1 MEIAELEKS
10 YQDQRKRL
18 LGEIH
23 GERLRQE
30 RENEVILMEKQK
42 VLEQKFEKL
51 VLEIQEKINKKEQE
65 FQVCNFNNLIIKIK
79 NRTEYKHQILVSFVL
94 ICIFNKS

>member
-30 RENEVILMEKQK
+30 RENDVILMEKQK
-42 VLEQKFEKL
+42 ALEQKFEKL
-51 VLEIQEKINKKEQE
+51 VQDIQEKINKKEQE
-65 FQVCNFNNLIIKIK
+65 FQVCKVNNFMIIINN
-79 NRTEYKHQILVSFVL
+79 
-94 ICIFNKS
+94 

>member
-30 RENEVILMEKQK
+30 RENDVTLMEKQK
-42 VLEQKFEKL
+42 ALEQKFEKL

-65 FQVCNFNNLIIKIK
+65 FQVGYVNNCIVIINNLKPK
-79 NRTEYKHQILVSFVL
+79 PRYCF
-94 ICIFNKS
+94 

>member
-10 YQDQRKRL
+10 YQEQRKRL

-30 RENEVILMEKQK
+30 RENEIALMEKQRA
-42 VLEQKFEKL
+42 LEQKFEKL
-51 VLEIQEKINKKEQE
+51 VAELNDKIHKKEEE
-65 FQVCNFNNLIIKIK
+65 FQVIHCNDLKCSIFSNNCNVTNVMCELLKEK
-79 NRTEYKHQILVSFVL
+79 ENYL
-94 ICIFNKS
+94 

>member
-30 RENEVILMEKQK
+30 RENDVTLMEKQK
-42 VLEQKFEKL
+42 ALEQKFEKL
-51 VLEIQEKINKKEQE
+51 VLEIQEKINKKELE
-65 FQVCNFNNLIIKIK
+65 FQVGNVISFKVITNSLKALNFSGIV
-79 NRTEYKHQILVSFVL
+79 LVCHFQ
-94 ICIFNKS
+94 

>member
-10 YQDQRKRL
+10 YQEQRKRL

-30 RENEVILMEKQK
+30 RENDIALMEKQRA
-42 VLEQKFEKL
+42 LEQKFEKL
-51 VLEIQEKINKKEQE
+51 VAELQDKIHKKEEE
-65 FQVCNFNNLIIKIK
+65 FQVIHYNDLK
-79 NRTEYKHQILVSFVL
+79 LG
-94 ICIFNKS
+94 IF

>member
-30 RENEVILMEKQK
+30 RENEVVLIEKQRA
-42 VLEQKFEKL
+42 LEQKFEKL
-51 VLEIQEKINKKEQE
+51 VIELKEKINKKEQE
-65 FQVCNFNNLIIKIK
+65 FQVIYIILRIELCW
-79 NRTEYKHQILVSFVL
+79 NDNPQTFTVL
-94 ICIFNKS
+94 KCI

>member
-10 YQDQRKRL
+10 YQEQRKRL

-30 RENEVILMEKQK
+30 RENDVALMEKQRA
-42 VLEQKFEKL
+42 LEQKFEKL
-51 VLEIQEKINKKEQE
+51 VAELQDKIQKKEE
-65 FQVCNFNNLIIKIK
+65 YFQVVHYVDPKIIGY
-79 NRTEYKHQILVSFVL
+79 RP
-94 ICIFNKS
+94 

>member
-18 LGEIH
+18 LSEIH

-30 RENEVILMEKQK
+30 RENDVILMEKQK
-42 VLEQKFEKL
+42 ALEQKFEKL
-51 VLEIQEKINKKEQE
+51 VQEIQEKINKKEQE
-65 FQVCNFNNLIIKIK
+65 FQVNDVNNFMIIINLNPKP
-79 NRTEYKHQILVSFVL
+79 NLV
-94 ICIFNKS
+94 FNSCQK

>member
-30 RENEVILMEKQK
+30 RENEVVLIEKQRA
-42 VLEQKFEKL
+42 LEQKFEKL
-51 VLEIQEKINKKEQE
+51 VIELKEKINKKEQE
-65 FQVCNFNNLIIKIK
+65 FQVIYNIILRIELCWND
-79 NRTEYKHQILVSFVL
+79 NRQTFTVL
-94 ICIFNKS
+94 KCI

>member
-18 LGEIH
+18 LSEIH

-30 RENEVILMEKQK
+30 RENDVTLMEKK
-42 VLEQKFEKL
+42 KDLEQKFEKL
-51 VLEIQEKINKKEQE
+51 VQEIQEKINKKEQE
-65 FQVCNFNNLIIKIK
+65 FQVNDVNNVMIIINLNPKPNLVFNSNQK
-79 NRTEYKHQILVSFVL
+79 
-94 ICIFNKS
+94 

>member
-30 RENEVILMEKQK
+30 RENDVTLMEKQK
-42 VLEQKFEKL
+42 ALEQKFEKL
-51 VLEIQEKINKKEQE
+51 VQEIQEKINKKEQE
-65 FQVCNFNNLIIKIK
+65 FQVNNVINFMILINSLQPKPNL
-79 NRTEYKHQILVSFVL
+79 VL
-94 ICIFNKS
+94 

>member
-10 YQDQRKRL
+10 YQEQRKRL

-30 RENEVILMEKQK
+30 RENEVTLMERQRA
-42 VLEQKFEKL
+42 LDQKFEKL
-51 VLEIQEKINKKEQE
+51 VLELQEKIDKKEQD
-65 FQVCNFNNLIIKIK
+65 FQVPIYLFYFTYLFI
-79 NRTEYKHQILVSFVL
+79 YVD
-94 ICIFNKS
+94 